1 MGSSSDLLEIISDPP
16 VGSENLLLQ
25 VEIVILMIWPTL
37 LKDSMLTRF
46 SVYIVGTLFQVLHT
60 LTDGTVPSQEL
71 IFTIKKLYDSKLKVN
86 HSVLLIVFKKKLW
99 ANVCLVLIYCRMWR
113 YLFQYYPFYRKM
125 RFFPSLTQLL
135 HRAHMTFFFPLAY
148 FLYRWVLGCFP
159 CLFMLF
165 ASWFYFLNSFY
176 YSRHLHPS
184 YCCIFI
190 P

>member
-1 MGSSSDLLEIISDPP
+1 MLFVLINCLLQAVDRHIPILVRTMGSSSDLLEIISDPP

-86 HSVLLIVFKKKLW
+86 HSVLLIV
-99 ANVCLVLIYCRMWR
+99 V
-113 YLFQYYPFYRKM
+113 
-125 RFFPSLTQLL
+125 
-135 HRAHMTFFFPLAY
+135 
-148 FLYRWVLGCFP
+148 
-159 CLFMLF
+159 
-165 ASWFYFLNSFY
+165 
-176 YSRHLHPS
+176 
-184 YCCIFI
+184 
-190 P
+190 